1 MWFMGIDMGTS
12 GCKAVVFDEHWNI
25 ACQAYR
31 EYPMHFPG
39 EGLLELD
46 AELVWENIRAV
57 ICEVNQKSAQPVGAL
72 AVSAIGDVIIPV
84 GKDGTPVRCSIVDF
98 DARGGAQIERF
109 AACYGPQAFF
119 NTCGMP
125 PLYIGSLAKIL
136 WIQQHEPDVYRRVA
150 RWATYEDFIVQRL
163 GLTPVASYS
172 EAARTMLFDIRKRD
186 WADEILE
193 RIPLER
199 NMLPKTAPSGTL
211 IGQLSEEKMKELG
224 FRAPVSIVTGG
235 HDMVCAAVGAGLD
248 ETQPEEAV
256 DIAGTIEGL
265 VCAMPQANTCQAM
278 LENLFPCYPATSGY
292 VTFSVNLTAGC
303 IVRWYRDRI
312 NPEEYAWCKANGKNF
327 YEYMQ
332 READPS
338 TPGQLLFLPHFS
350 GSGNPFFCADGL
362 GAMYG
367 LTLDTRR
374 EDIARAMVE
383 GLAYELRLHL
393 EAFERAGIQL
403 RAIRSVGG
411 GATIDSQLQLKANI
425 TGLRVVKG
433 AVSESSALG
442 AAAYAACGVG
452 ALSNPAQAYYT
463 VREKE
468 TVFEPD
474 KAAHARFTSQ
484 FAQYRRLAYAING
497 LDTCRTQGAG
507 IR

>member
-1 MWFMGIDMGTS
+1 MWLMGIDMGTS
-12 GCKAVVFDEHWNI
+12 GCKAVVFDEHWNV

-31 EYPMHFPG
+31 EYPMCFPG

-46 AELVWENIRAV
+46 AELVWENIREV
-57 ICEVNQKSAQPVGAL
+57 IREANGKAAQPVGAL

-84 GKDGTPVRCSIVDF
+84 DKDGTSVRRSIVDF
-98 DARGGAQIERF
+98 DARGGTQIDRF
-109 AACYGPQAFF
+109 AACYGPQSFF
-119 NTCGMP
+119 ETCGMP

-136 WIQQHEPDVYRRVA
+136 WIQEHEPEVYARVA
-150 RWATYEDFIVQRL
+150 RWATYEDFIVQKL
-163 GLTPVASYS
+163 GLEPVASES
-172 EAARTMLFDIRKRD
+172 EAARTMLFDIRRRD
-186 WADEILE
+186 WAEQILT
-193 RIPLER
+193 RIPLTR
-199 NMLPKTAPSGTL
+199 DMLPKTAPSGTL
-211 IGQLSEEKMKELG
+211 IGRLPERMRQELG
-224 FRAPVSIVTGG
+224 FREEVSVVTGG

-248 ETQPEEAV
+248 ETRPEEAV

-265 VCAMPQANTCQAM
+265 VCAMPEANTCPAM

-312 NPEEYAWCKANGKNF
+312 NPEEYAWCKEHGVNF
-327 YEYMQ
+327 YAHMQ
-332 READPS
+332 REVDPVV
-338 TPGQLLFLPHFS
+338 PGQLLLLPHFS
-350 GSGNPFFCADGL
+350 GSGNPFFCAEGL
-362 GAMYG
+362 GAIYG

-393 EAFERAGIQL
+393 EAFERAGIRL

-411 GATIDSQLQLKANI
+411 GATIDRQLQLKANI
-425 TGLRVVKG
+425 TGLRVIKG
-433 AVSESSALG
+433 AVAESSALG

-452 ALSNPAQAYYT
+452 VLDNPAQAYYA

-468 TVFEPD
+468 SVFEPD
-474 KAAHARFTSQ
+474 PAAHARFAGQ
-484 FAQYRRLAYAING
+484 FAQYRRLAYAVNG

-507 IR
+507 TK